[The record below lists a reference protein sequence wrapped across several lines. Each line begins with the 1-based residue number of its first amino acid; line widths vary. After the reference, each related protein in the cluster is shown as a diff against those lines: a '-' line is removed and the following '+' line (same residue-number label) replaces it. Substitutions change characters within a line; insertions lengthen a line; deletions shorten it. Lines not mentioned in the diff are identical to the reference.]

1 MQTPL
6 RLIFLLLLSM
16 SFASCG
22 PDARA
27 LRDLQSNDKAVR
39 LKAIEV
45 LRNSSDGKSIDEKV
59 VNALARAMNDEDD
72 QVALA
77 AASAI
82 QHLSRLRW
90 LNGSMEMNDAVIA
103 AWVSALGNKRR
114 QIQEMADEQ
123 LDHAF
128 PLPPI
133 DKRSLSTLSASLTD
147 PNVYVRRQAAR
158 ALAARLD
165 LSLESRDAVTTLIAP
180 LIAASSDDD
189 DRVRE
194 AVVDAL
200 GSTKDTRVVPT
211 LLAALNDRV
220 ERVRQVAVAAFSKTW
235 DRRAIGPLKAA
246 LHDPKSSVRSAA
258 LGVLCGFGGPEVIPA
273 VLEAVRKHKHLREPA
288 TLARTKD
295 ARVAG
300 VLTEML
306 EDDHVATR
314 RGAVEALAT
323 VQATSAVPT
332 LVALLT
338 DWDLSEQA
346 AAALVTLGW
355 TPLSD
360 GDRVHMLLAQRKG
373 RQAKREWDVT
383 KRVLLEDIASGE
395 NRRIAN
401 AVFSTVALGKEEM
414 IQLLVDKLNVD
425 GTKTMA
431 EAYLNSGHDG
441 LANAAKQWASSNGYM
456 ILSGQGA
463 APVRWGAW

>member
-1 MQTPL
+1 MKTL
-6 RLIFLLLLSM
+6 LWLISLLWLSM
-16 SFASCG
+16 LLASCG

-27 LRDLQSNDKAVR
+27 LRDLQSNDQAVR

-45 LRNSSDGKSIDEKV
+45 LRGSLDGKSINKKV
-59 VNALARAMNDEDD
+59 VNALARAMNDEDE

-82 QHLSRLRW
+82 KHLSRNRW
-90 LNGSMEMNDAVIA
+90 LKGFVEMDDVVIA

-128 PLPPI
+128 ALPPI
-133 DKRSLSTLSASLTD
+133 DKRPLSTLSANLTD

-165 LSLESRDAVTTLIAP
+165 LELESPDAVKSLIAP
-180 LIAASSDDD
+180 LTGASNDDD

-194 AVVDAL
+194 AVVGAL
-200 GSTKDTRVVPT
+200 GSTKDARVVPT

-220 ERVRQVAVAAFSKTW
+220 EGVRRHAAGAFGKTW
-235 DRRAIGPLKAA
+235 DRRAIGPLTAA
-246 LHDPKSSVRSAA
+246 LDDPTSSVRSTA
-258 LGVLCGFGGPEVIPA
+258 LGVLCEFGGPEVIPS
-273 VLEAVRKHKHLREPA
+273 VLEAVRKHKHLREPV
-288 TLARTKD
+288 TLARTRD
-295 ARVAG
+295 SRVAG
-300 VLTEML
+300 ILTEML
-306 EDDHVATR
+306 EDDHIGTR

-323 VQATSAVPT
+323 VRATSAVPT

-360 GDRVHMLLAQRKG
+360 ADRVHMLLAQRKG
-373 RQAKREWDVT
+373 RQAKRDWDVT
-383 KRVLLEDIASGE
+383 KRVLMEDIASGE
-395 NRRIAN
+395 NRRLAN

-414 IQLLVDKLNVD
+414 IQLLIEKLNVD

-441 LANAAKQWASSNGYM
+441 LANAAKQWASSHGYI